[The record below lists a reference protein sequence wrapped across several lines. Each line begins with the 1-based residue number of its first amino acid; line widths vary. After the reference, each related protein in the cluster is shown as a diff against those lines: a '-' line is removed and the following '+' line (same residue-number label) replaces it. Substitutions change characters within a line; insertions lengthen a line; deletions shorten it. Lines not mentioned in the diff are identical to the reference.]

1 MYTWARDF
9 GAVRQVEGLIQYCDS
24 VERTILNVSY
34 LVCGGSL
41 YCGTGIQHIATN
53 RSIVDLVFLSF
64 GSVVLFFSKRSEGII
79 HYCYKNNTLHG
90 YRGVCR
96 SQSCHFI
103 LTSHP

>member
-9 GAVRQVEGLIQYCDS
+9 GAVRQVEGLKQYFDS

-41 YCGTGIQHIATN
+41 YCGTGIQQIQQIATN

-64 GSVVLFFSKRSEGII
+64 GSVVLFFKNAVKESFIIVIKII
-79 HYCYKNNTLHG
+79 HYMVTEG
-90 YRGVCR
+90 YADRKVA
-96 SQSCHFI
+96 I
-103 LTSHP
+103 LY